1 MPRPRAT
8 LAHETDMVLS
18 NEILAASR
26 RDEKAIFALL
36 RTSPE
41 GLDPA
46 EAQARL
52 ASAGPN
58 LVTKEGR
65 PSVLRELWGRAKN
78 PLNALLL
85 SLAAVSYFL
94 GDIRAA
100 IVIGVMVI
108 LAITTA
114 FIQEHRSN
122 DAAAK
127 LRAMV
132 KTTASVKRR
141 GAAVPPERTSPMVSA
156 KFRWSSSFPAISCGF
171 PPVT

>member
-1 MPRPRAT
+1 MSGKGFFHHQNFRNAASKGHPE
-8 LAHETDMVLS
+8 AHETDMVLS

-114 FIQEHRSN
+114 FIQEHRS
-122 DAAAK
+122 AALSAD
-127 LRAMV
+127 LAPTSSCIRAP
-132 KTTASVKRR
+132 KPILASL
-141 GAAVPPERTSPMVSA
+141 PTE
-156 KFRWSSSFPAISCGF
+156 
-171 PPVT
+171 

>member
-1 MPRPRAT
+1 MVHMSGKGFFHHQNFRHAASKGHPEAQ
-8 LAHETDMVLS
+8 ETDMVLS

-65 PSVLRELWGRAKN
+65 PSILRELWGRAKN

-100 IVIGVMVI
+100 IVIGSW
-108 LAITTA
+108 L
-114 FIQEHRSN
+114 FSQSPRRSSRSI
-122 DAAAK
+122 AP
-127 LRAMV
+127 M
-132 KTTASVKRR
+132 TRR
-141 GAAVPPERTSPMVSA
+141 QNCAP
-156 KFRWSSSFPAISCGF
+156 W
-171 PPVT
+171 